1 MTGFAL
7 ATRDTPAG
15 QVCVELRSVNSR
27 FLDLILRI
35 PDELRFAEPDL
46 RELIASR
53 AQRGKVEC
61 RLSLRTGGASSTG
74 PTVDETALARLAA
87 LDAAIRSA
95 LPGAS
100 PLSVGDVLRWPGMV
114 SDAAS
119 ADSLLPAI
127 LDTARA
133 ALADFTATRE
143 REGKR
148 LGELIRERAQAI
160 DSIAAGISER
170 LPELLALHEAR
181 LVERLRGALGTA
193 TAAEPDGAPVPV
205 PIDETMARIR
215 QEVALHGMRIDVDEE
230 IGRLRSH
237 VSELLRIL
245 DGPGPAGKRLDF
257 LMQEFNRE
265 ANTIGSKAA
274 ALSMTQAS
282 LDLKL
287 LVEQIR
293 EQVQNIE

>member
-7 ATRDTPAG
+7 ATRDTAAG

-27 FLDLILRI
+27 FLDLALRI

-46 RELIASR
+46 RELIASQ

-61 RLSLRTGGASSTG
+61 RVSLRTGGAGSAD
-74 PTVDETALARLAA
+74 PTINPAALTRLAA

-95 LPGAS
+95 LPAAV
-100 PLSVGDVLRWPGMV
+100 PITVGEALRWPGIV
-114 SDAAS
+114 SEAAS

-127 LDTARA
+127 LDAARTA
-133 ALADFTATRE
+133 LTDFAATRE
-143 REGKR
+143 REGGR
-148 LGELIRERAQAI
+148 LAELIRERAQAI
-160 DSIAAGISER
+160 DAIATQITGR
-170 LPELLALHEAR
+170 LPELLSLHEAR
-181 LVERLRGALGTA
+181 LVERLRGALGAA
-193 TAAEPDGAPVPV
+193 TGAEPGATPVVV
-205 PIDETMARIR
+205 PIEETMARIR

-237 VSELLRIL
+237 VSELMRIL
-245 DGPGPAGKRLDF
+245 GGPGPAGKRLDF

-274 ALSMTQAS
+274 ALSMTQAA
-282 LDLKL
+282 LELKL